1 MQQTSYGQLRYVTKT
16 QRNAGVAE
24 LRIEPGNPVDP
35 NFMDGYLGSEVKG
48 CCATSLCTQ
57 GQIII
62 ESKVRDNWSP
72 KLIILTH
79 AS

>member
-35 NFMDGYLGSEVKG
+35 NMDGYLGS
-48 CCATSLCTQ
+48 
-57 GQIII
+57 
-62 ESKVRDNWSP
+62 DM
-72 KLIILTH
+72 
-79 AS
+79 

>member
-35 NFMDGYLGSEVKG
+35 NFMDGYLGS
-48 CCATSLCTQ
+48 
-57 GQIII
+57 
-62 ESKVRDNWSP
+62 DM
-72 KLIILTH
+72 
-79 AS
+79 